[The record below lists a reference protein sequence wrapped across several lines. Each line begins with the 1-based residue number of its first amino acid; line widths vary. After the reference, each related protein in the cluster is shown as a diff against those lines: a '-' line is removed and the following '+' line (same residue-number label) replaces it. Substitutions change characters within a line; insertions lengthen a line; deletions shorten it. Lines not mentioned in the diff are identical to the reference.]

1 MGVGVWRRGA
11 EWASKTARGSRSGK
25 KTSFLSFCVLRAV
38 RLSVPRCF
46 SVDTRGRVS
55 GAVTSVLLERPP
67 CGRRCVRARGWLLMS
82 SKAMGGRKAVSH
94 QVKLGWHVKIR
105 RRGIYFA
112 RRVSWGFV
120 EWGGSPTMGRSA
132 HCGWIVGDKGTCIVA
147 MQAGMARTLDR
158 AWGTSGCCGASGSLA
173 APGRT

>member
-46 SVDTRGRVS
+46 CGHARKRVS

-105 RRGIYFA
+105 RRGIYFLHGGCHGASSSGAA
-112 RRVSWGFV
+112 RRRWAAVPTAVGSSGIRVHVS
-120 EWGGSPTMGRSA
+120 
-132 HCGWIVGDKGTCIVA
+132 
-147 MQAGMARTLDR
+147 
-158 AWGTSGCCGASGSLA
+158 
-173 APGRT
+173 